1 MLLPVSST
9 LWEQKFVWL
18 APSRN
23 SPKAS
28 KIPRVLS
35 YLEKEKIEKGK
46 IESVVSSG
54 KPRII
59 SSHKCSKQQKIIIVR
74 FLFKLNPLYT
84 KLEQEIYWKE
94 AEENLTGHLR
104 NHHGA
109 FCKIPKDP
117 CGPSLG
123 IINMKNHEIAT
134 FCALL
139 KKRIHVQR
147 CGLHGNEIF
156 TLKFRYLSS
165 LR

>member
-9 LWEQKFVWL
+9 LWEQKFVSL

-23 SPKAS
+23 SPKVS

-35 YLEKEKIEKGK
+35 YLKKEEIEKGK

-54 KPRII
+54 RPKVSIF
-59 SSHKCSKQQKIIIVR
+59 R
-74 FLFKLNPLYT
+74 FLFKLNPLYI
-84 KLEQEIYWKE
+84 KAEQEIYWKE
-94 AEENLTGHLR
+94 TEVNLTGHLR

-117 CGPSLG
+117 SGPSLG
-123 IINMKNHEIAT
+123 IINVKSHEISP

-139 KKRIHVQR
+139 RKRIPVQR

-165 LR
+165 FR

>member
-18 APSRN
+18 TPSRN

-54 KPRII
+54 RTRII

-74 FLFKLNPLYT
+74 FLFKLNPLYI
-84 KLEQEIYWKE
+84 KVEQEIYWKE
-94 AEENLTGHLR
+94 AEVNLTGHLR
-104 NHHGA
+104 NHYCA

-117 CGPSLG
+117 SGPSLG
-123 IINMKNHEIAT
+123 IINMKNHEISP

-139 KKRIHVQR
+139 KKRIPVQR
-147 CGLHGNEIF
+147 CSLHGNEIF

>member
-23 SPKAS
+23 SPKVS

-35 YLEKEKIEKGK
+35 YLEKEEIERGK

-54 KPRII
+54 RPRII
-59 SSHKCSKQQKIIIVR
+59 SGHKCSKQQKLIIVR

-84 KLEQEIYWKE
+84 KVEQEIYWKE
-94 AEENLTGHLR
+94 AEVNLTGHLR
-104 NHHGA
+104 NHYCA

-117 CGPSLG
+117 SGPSLG
-123 IINMKNHEIAT
+123 IINV
-134 FCALL
+134 
-139 KKRIHVQR
+139 KKSW
-147 CGLHGNEIF
+147 NF
-156 TLKFRYLSS
+156 TLLCLTKKEDTCTKMWPSR
-165 LR
+165 